1 MPESDEMAIE
11 EKENQEIRVMPEEE
25 TSISGELGA
34 PRWSVVTF
42 ESVAVT
48 NLSYDEASK
57 LMEKLRRQKV
67 SGLCIVTDEAAAR
80 ISK

>member
-1 MPESDEMAIE
+1 MTE
-11 EKENQEIRVMPEEE
+11 EKENQETQKEAAVEEIPL
-25 TSISGELGA
+25 SELAA

-42 ESVAVT
+42 ESVAVSG
-48 NLSYDEASK
+48 LSYDEAAEWLNK
-57 LMEKLRRQKV
+57 LNKQKV